1 MGPIDGGR
9 DAVQRVMGR
18 LFIVLLHPL
27 GADLP
32 HLLKRVEHIGI
43 QHFIPERPIEPFH
56 KGILTRLAWL
66 NIAQS
71 DAVLRTPAGKGL
83 RQKFWSIV

>member
-1 MGPIDGGR
+1 MGP
-9 DAVQRVMGR
+9 

-27 GADLP
+27 GTDLP

-43 QHFIPERPIEPFH
+43 QHFMPERPIESFD
-56 KGILTRLAWL
+56 KSILTRLAWL
-66 NIAQS
+66 NIAES
-71 DAVLRTPAGKGL
+71 DAVLRTPASKAL